1 MSNKQKKNL
10 PELRFPGF
18 EGEWEEKKLGEFC
31 EFNNGINAK
40 KEQYG
45 MGRKFINVLDIL
57 NNNFITYESII
68 GKVSV
73 PENVEKNNKVEF
85 GDLVFLRSS
94 ETREDVGLCNV
105 YLDKNYALYGGFII
119 RGKKVSDYNPIFL
132 KEALNIP
139 KKRYEIGSAA
149 GGSTRF
155 NVSQDILR
163 KINVKFPSIKEQQ
176 KIGDLFS
183 KLDRQIELEEQ
194 KLELLKQQKKGY
206 MQKIFSQELR
216 FKDENGNDYPD
227 WENVMLQKVLK
238 DKTEGIKRGPFGG
251 ALKKDIFVESGY
263 AVYEQRNAI
272 YDISNFRY
280 YIDENKYN
288 EMLSFS
294 VQPNDIIMSCSGTI
308 GRLSLIP
315 QNFTKGIINQALI
328 RFRTNHK
335 IRSEFFLIF
344 MRSNQMQRKIL
355 EANPGSAITNLVPV
369 KELKLIPFPLPVK
382 FEQDKIS
389 QFILIINRRIE
400 QSEKKIESL
409 KNRKQGFLQKL
420 FI

>member
-1 MSNKQKKNL
+1 MSNTQKKNL

-18 EGEWEEKKLGEFC
+18 EGEWEEKKLG

>member
-1 MSNKQKKNL
+1 MSNTQKKNA
-10 PELRFPGF
+10 PKLRFPEF
-18 EGEWEEKKLGEFC
+18 EGEWEEKELGEFC

-45 MGRKFINVLDIL
+45 IGRKFINVLDIL
-57 NNNFITYESII
+57 NNNFITYENII

-105 YLDKNYALYGGFII
+105 YLDKSYALYGGFII

-163 KINVKFPSIKEQQ
+163 KINVKFPTIEEQQ
-176 KIGDLFS
+176 KIGEFFS

-194 KLELLKQQKKGY
+194 KLELLQQQKKAY

-227 WENVMLQKVLK
+227 WEEKLLGEVAEIIGGGTPSTKNKLYWNGEINWFSPIEIGNKTYVYSSQKKITEEGLRKSSAKILPVGTILFTSRAGIGKTAILAKESTTNQGFQSIVPRKGVLDSYYVYTISNILKILAEKVGAGSTFSEISKKQMEQLNLNIPMIKEQKNISKFFSKFDNLIEIQERKLEFLKQRKQSLLQK
-238 DKTEGIKRGPFGG
+238 T
-251 ALKKDIFVESGY
+251 FV
-263 AVYEQRNAI
+263 
-272 YDISNFRY
+272 
-280 YIDENKYN
+280 
-288 EMLSFS
+288 
-294 VQPNDIIMSCSGTI
+294 
-308 GRLSLIP
+308 
-315 QNFTKGIINQALI
+315 
-328 RFRTNHK
+328 
-335 IRSEFFLIF
+335 
-344 MRSNQMQRKIL
+344 
-355 EANPGSAITNLVPV
+355 
-369 KELKLIPFPLPVK
+369 
-382 FEQDKIS
+382 
-389 QFILIINRRIE
+389 
-400 QSEKKIESL
+400 
-409 KNRKQGFLQKL
+409 
-420 FI
+420 

>member
-1 MSNKQKKNL
+1 MSNTQKKNV

-45 MGRKFINVLDIL
+45 IGRKFINVLDIL

-139 KKRYEIGSAA
+139 KKRYEIGAAA

-163 KINVKFPSIKEQQ
+163 KINVKFPPIKEQQ

-227 WENVMLQKVLK
+227 WEEKKMGAI
-238 DKTEGIKRGPFGG
+238 TTMFSGG
-251 ALKKDIFVESGY
+251 TPQST
-263 AVYEQRNAI
+263 NT
-272 YDISNFRY
+272 RY
-280 YIDENKYN
+280 YKGDIPFIRSGEISKTYTELKIN
-288 EMLSFS
+288 EEALNNSS
-294 VQPNDIIMSCSGTI
+294 AKLVEVGDLLYALYGATSGEVAI
-308 GRLSLIP
+308 SKINGA
-315 QNFTKGIINQALI
+315 INQAVLCI
-328 RFRTNHK
+328 RTNESVECLLNYLFFSKNK
-335 IRSEFFLIF
+335 ILNTFIQGGQGNLSANIIKNLIIETPTIIE
-344 MRSNQMQRKIL
+344 QRKIADFFGIIDNLIEIQERKL
-355 EANPGSAITNLVPV
+355 EF
-369 KELKLIPFPLPVK
+369 LK
-382 FEQDKIS
+382 Q
-389 QFILIINRRIE
+389 
-400 QSEKKIESL
+400 
-409 KNRKQGFLQKL
+409 RKQSLLQKM
-420 FI
+420 FV

>member
-1 MSNKQKKNL
+1 MSNTQKKNL

-18 EGEWEEKKLGEFC
+18 EGEWKEKKLGEFC